1 MQKLT
6 FTNSAGDTLSISY
19 AKPYLLQNLV
29 GISDTPVELLS
40 TRGYQ
45 QDGQT
50 PAGQYLQAR
59 LVTFAVAV
67 MGNTLSEVFGYR
79 RELIRFLNPKDTFFC
94 AYQNDHTS
102 VRFDCRVDRA
112 PEFQPTQG
120 NGGLLFQLCSIS
132 LVADDPYLLDPE
144 ETTIRMAIAE
154 PLFRFPLVFAPSI
167 MFSLLLNPD
176 LIITNLGDIP
186 APVRIRIYGNT
197 ENPTITNITTGEF
210 IKVNQTVASG
220 QVLEITT
227 GYGQKRV
234 EIIAGDGSR
243 TNAFNYIDLSSTF
256 WQLAVGPNRIEYTA
270 DNGVASAPIY
280 IYYSCRYVGV

>member
-6 FTNSAGDTLSISY
+6 LTNSSGAMMSLGC

-29 GISDTPVELLS
+29 GISDAPVELLS

-67 MGNTLSEVFGYR
+67 MGASLAEVFGYR
-79 RELIRFLNPKDTFFC
+79 RELIRFLNPKELFSC
-94 AYQNDHTS
+94 AYQNDYTS
-102 VRFDCRVDRA
+102 VRFDCRVEGA

-120 NGGLLFQLCSIS
+120 NGGLLYQLCAIS

-144 ETTIRMAIAE
+144 ETTVRMAIAE
-154 PLFRFPLVFAPSI
+154 PLFRFPLVFSPDI
-167 MFSLLLNPD
+167 LFSLLLNPD
-176 LIITNLGDIP
+176 LIITNLGDVP

-210 IKVNQTVASG
+210 IKVNQTILSG
-220 QVLEITT
+220 EILEITT

-234 EIIAGDGSR
+234 EIIAEDGSR
-243 TNAFNYIDLSSTF
+243 TNAFNYIDLESTF

-280 IYYSCRYVGV
+280 LYYSCRYVGV